1 MNFRG
6 IAVKAGVL
14 IAALVASLT
23 LAAPV
28 TSAKQSK
35 PPVFW
40 IDLSGT
46 AEQHPGMV
54 IFTANAGPQVY
65 KLKWTGWGKNKTV
78 GHGTYRVTSPPPPDG
93 KNPKGPA
100 KIVAWKPVKCVPEF
114 GNRKGK
120 TIRVYRHAKML
131 RPVPEGGR
139 KWVDISGYTGRPT
152 CK

>member
-1 MNFRG
+1 MDLRG
-6 IAVKAGVL
+6 TAVKVGVL
-14 IAALVASLT
+14 VAALVGSLA
-23 LAAPV
+23 LAVPA

-35 PPVFW
+35 APVFW
-40 IDLSGT
+40 VDLSGT
-46 AEQHPGMV
+46 ATKHPGMV

-78 GHGTYRVTSPPPPDG
+78 GRGIYRVTSPPPPGG
-93 KNPKGPA
+93 KNPEGPA
-100 KIVAWKPVKCVPEF
+100 RIVAWKPAKCVPEF

-139 KWVDISGYTGRPT
+139 KWVDISAYTGWPS